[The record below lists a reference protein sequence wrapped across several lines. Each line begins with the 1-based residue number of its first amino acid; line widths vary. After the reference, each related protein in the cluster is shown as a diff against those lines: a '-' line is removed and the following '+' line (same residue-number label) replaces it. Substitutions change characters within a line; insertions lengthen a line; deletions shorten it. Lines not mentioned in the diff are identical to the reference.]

1 MTIELGPELESLIV
15 SLAQERGQTPE
26 AFALALAVLAERA
39 RVQGRPRPQLSP
51 EEFRRR
57 LDAIARPCGVSL
69 TNEQLSRETM
79 YD

>member
-1 MTIELGPELESLIV
+1 MTIELGPELAATIAAM
-15 SLAQERGQTPE
+15 AQERGQTPE
-26 AFALALAVLAERA
+26 QFALEVLAERA
-39 RVQGRPRPQLSP
+39 QARMAPRARLSP